1 MESQPPKSSPEVRL
15 LPLVP
20 ESPNEGVANLLAR
33 LLVEDE
39 TQIEMG
45 ATGALLILSGIQTFI
60 DSGGDYK
67 AVERVWEPHIV
78 ARHLEKAYGTE
89 AAKNARQLAAAM
101 QKGGDQRGAWL
112 YERAAKLLDPPPPDI
127 NKPVDSK
134 P

>member
-1 MESQPPKSSPEVRL
+1 M
-15 LPLVP
+15 
-20 ESPNEGVANLLAR
+20 ANLLAR

-45 ATGALLILSGIQTFI
+45 ATGALLILSGVQTFI

-78 ARHLEKAYGTE
+78 ARHLEKAYGTD

-101 QKGGDQRGAWL
+101 QKGGDVRGAWV
-112 YERAAKLLDPPPPDI
+112 YERAANLLDPPPAPDV

>member
-1 MESQPPKSSPEVRL
+1 MESQPPQSSPAVRL
-15 LPLVP
+15 LPLVA

-45 ATGALLILSGIQTFI
+45 ATGALLILSGIQTFL
-60 DSGGDYK
+60 DSGGDYR

-78 ARHLEKAYGTE
+78 ARHLEKAYGKD

-101 QKGGDQRGAWL
+101 QKGGDLRGGWV
-112 YERAAKLLDPPPPDI
+112 YERAAVLLDPPPPDI